1 MKIVR
6 PVSVAVMAFATLA
19 LPVQARALG
28 EPKYVTQ
35 APSPGSFVL
44 EANGITAPL
53 LVSDAD
59 WPGVVRATSDLGQDV
74 QRVTGYPAPVLH
86 RLTDGNR
93 NIVLIGT
100 YSGSV
105 SSILV

>member
-28 EPKYVTQ
+28 EPKYVTPT
-35 APSPGSFVL
+35 PSPGSFVL

-59 WPGVVRATSDLGQDV
+59 WPGVVVRATSDLSQDV

-93 NIVLIGT
+93 NLF
-100 YSGSV
+100 
-105 SSILV
+105 